1 MKIKSLGWSSFQ
13 LSTGDTTVLTDPLA
27 LKQSGLSLSKSSA
40 DVVLFTDKGLEG
52 KENILA
58 ENDLLKKVEPEH
70 RDKIIEISSP
80 GEFEIGGLMIRRD
93 VDSTFFTIDE
103 TVLRV
108 VYMGLLKND
117 VDISLAKDLGD
128 VYVLIIPIGNGDL
141 FVEYEKLEKII
152 NYIDPTILIPCAYKQ
167 DGLKIG
173 KDLKSREDFIKYFG
187 FTNVRE
193 ETYVNVTP
201 TVEQENKNMEVIFL
215 K

>member
-1 MKIKSLGWSSFQ
+1 MKIKNLGWSSFQ

-128 VYVLIIPIGNGDL
+128 VDVLIIPIGNGDL

>member
-128 VYVLIIPIGNGDL
+128 VDVLIIPIGNGDL

>member
-117 VDISLAKDLGD
+117 IDISLAKDLGD
-128 VYVLIIPIGNGDL
+128 VDVLIIPIGNGDL